1 MTIERKDAMS
11 SSTVQQAPAVIELR
25 GVSKIFRTADHT
37 DRAVLEGLD
46 ITLRQGEI
54 VAMLGKSGSGKSTLL
69 RIMAGLVGTDR
80 GEVRFRGERLNGTAE
95 GIAMVFQSFALF
107 PWLTVQQNVE
117 LGLEAQGVARD
128 ERARRAEAAIDMI
141 GLSGFNSALP
151 RELSGGMRQR
161 VGIARAMVTEPDLL
175 LMDEAFS
182 ALDVLTG
189 ETLRDEMLDLWE
201 DGRTNIKC
209 ILIVSHNI
217 EEAVMMADRIVILS
231 SDPGRIRAEVRVPFP
246 RPRNRDSAQVRALI
260 DEVYALMTSPAA
272 LGPRVPALAAAT
284 QIGYRLPDADIS
296 QMEAILD
303 LLCESPFFGRAD
315 LPHLADEAGLT
326 DDELLPACEALQLVQ
341 LATIER
347 GDIIATPLGRT
358 YYETEPPERKVLFGK
373 QLLEHVALASH
384 IRRELEEAEDGE
396 IREEHVLRELED
408 YLKPDEAERVLTIA
422 IEWGRYGEVYEYSYN
437 SGMLTLPREEQAEGA
452 AGGEA

>member
-1 MTIERKDAMS
+1 MALLDN
-11 SSTVQQAPAVIELR
+11 STPVIDLR
-25 GVSKIFRTADHT
+25 GVGKMFRTADHS
-37 DRAVLEGLD
+37 DRAVLEGVDL
-46 ITLRQGEI
+46 TLREGEI

-69 RIMAGLVGTDR
+69 RIMAGLVSADR
-80 GEVRFRGERLNGTAE
+80 GEVHFRGQRLTGTAE

-117 LGLEAQGVARD
+117 LGLEAQGVARS

-161 VGIARAMVTEPDLL
+161 VGIARALVTRPDLL

-201 DGRTNIKC
+201 SGRAHIRS

-231 SDPGRIRAEVRVPFP
+231 SDPGRVRAEVRVPFP
-246 RPRNRDSAQVRALI
+246 RPRNRDDAQVRALI
-260 DEVYALMTSPAA
+260 DEVYTLMTSPAA
-272 LGPRVPALAAAT
+272 TGLRVPAMVAARE
-284 QIGYRLPDADIS
+284 IGYRLPEADIS
-296 QMEAILD
+296 QMEAVLD
-303 LLCESPFFGRAD
+303 LLHESPFFGRAD
-315 LPHLADEAGLT
+315 LPHLANEAGLT
-326 DDELLPACEALQLVQ
+326 DDELLPACEAMQLLG

-347 GDIIATPLGRT
+347 GDITATALGRS
-358 YYETEPPERKVLFGK
+358 YYETEPTERKVLFGK
-373 QLLEHVALASH
+373 QLLAHVALAAH
-384 IRRELEEAEDGE
+384 IRRKLEQSEDGQVG
-396 IREEHVLRELED
+396 EESVLREMAAF
-408 YLKPDEAERVLTIA
+408 LKPDEAERVLKIA
-422 IEWGRYGEVYEYSYN
+422 IDWGRYGEVYGYSYN
-437 SGMLTLPREEQAEGA
+437 SGMLTLPELEGA
-452 AGGEA
+452 APAATQPPAREG

>member
-1 MTIERKDAMS
+1 MAENLNPAVT
-11 SSTVQQAPAVIELR
+11 APAVIELR
-25 GVSKIFRTADHT
+25 GVSKMFRTASQS
-37 DRAVLEGLD
+37 DRAVLEGVDL
-46 ITLRQGEI
+46 TLREGEI

-69 RIMAGLVGTDR
+69 RIMAGLVGADR
-80 GEVRFRGERLNGTAE
+80 GEVRFRGSRLNGTAE

-117 LGLEAQGVARD
+117 LGLEAQGVPKA

-141 GLSGFNSALP
+141 GLSGFNGALP

-161 VGIARAMVTEPDLL
+161 VGIARALVTQPDLL

-201 DGRTNIKC
+201 SGRANIRS

-246 RPRNRDSAQVRALI
+246 RPRNRDAAQVRALI
-260 DEVYALMTSPAA
+260 DEVYMLMTSPAA
-272 LGPRVPALAAAT
+272 PEPRVPALAPSR
-284 QIGYRLPDADIS
+284 QIGYRLPDVDIS
-296 QMEAILD
+296 QMDAILD
-303 LLCESPFFGRAD
+303 LLSEPPFNGRAD

-326 DDELLPACEALQLVQ
+326 DDDLLPACEALQLLQ
-341 LATIER
+341 LAHIER
-347 GDIIATPLGRT
+347 GDITTTETGRE
-358 YYETEPPERKVLFGK
+358 YYAAEPNERKAMFGR
-373 QLLEHVALASH
+373 QLLGHVALATH
-384 IRRELEEAEDGE
+384 IRRELEASEDGE
-396 IREEHVLRELED
+396 VGEEQVLRELEAF
-408 YLKPDEAERVLTIA
+408 LKPEEAERVLSVA
-422 IEWGRYGEVYEYSYN
+422 IDWGRHGEVYEYSYN
-437 SGMLTLPREEQAEGA
+437 SGMLTLPREEQEE
-452 AGGEA
+452 AGQAGE

>member
-1 MTIERKDAMS
+1 MAENLNHAVT
-11 SSTVQQAPAVIELR
+11 APAVIELR
-25 GVSKIFRTADHT
+25 GVSKMFRTASQS
-37 DRAVLEGLD
+37 DRAVLEGVNL
-46 ITLRQGEI
+46 TLREGEI

-69 RIMAGLVGTDR
+69 RIMAGLVGADR
-80 GEVRFRGERLNGTAE
+80 GEVRFRGSRLTGTAE

-117 LGLEAQGVARD
+117 LGLEAQGVHKA

-141 GLSGFNSALP
+141 GLSGFNGALP

-161 VGIARAMVTEPDLL
+161 VGIARALVTQPDLL

-201 DGRTNIKC
+201 SGRANIRS

-246 RPRNRDSAQVRALI
+246 RPRNRDAAQVRALI
-260 DEVYALMTSPAA
+260 DEVYMLMTSPAA
-272 LGPRVPALAAAT
+272 PEPRVPALAPSR
-284 QIGYRLPDADIS
+284 QIGYRLPEVDIS
-296 QMEAILD
+296 QIDAILD
-303 LLCESPFFGRAD
+303 LLSEPPFNGRAD

-326 DDELLPACEALQLVQ
+326 DDELLPACEALQLLQ
-341 LATIER
+341 LAHIER
-347 GDIIATPLGRT
+347 GDITTTEAGRE
-358 YYETEPPERKVLFGK
+358 YYAAEPNERKAMFGD
-373 QLLEHVALASH
+373 QLLENVALATH
-384 IRRELEEAEDGE
+384 IRRELEASEDGE
-396 IREEHVLRELED
+396 VGEEQVLRELEAF
-408 YLKPDEAERVLTIA
+408 LKPEEAERVLSVA
-422 IEWGRYGEVYEYSYN
+422 IDWGRHGEVYEYSYN
-437 SGMLTLPREEQAEGA
+437 SGMLTLPREEQEEA
-452 AGGEA
+452 GEAQ

>member
-1 MTIERKDAMS
+1 MAEYQNHTGI
-11 SSTVQQAPAVIELR
+11 APSVIELR
-25 GVSKIFRTADHT
+25 GVSKIFRTASRS
-37 DRAVLEGLD
+37 DRAVLEGVDL
-46 ITLRQGEI
+46 TLHQGEI

-69 RIMAGLVGTDR
+69 RIMAGLVGADR
-80 GEVRFRGERLNGTAE
+80 GEVRFRGSRLSGTAE

-117 LGLEAQGVARD
+117 LGLEAQGVHKA
-128 ERARRAEAAIDMI
+128 ERVRRAEAAIDMI
-141 GLSGFNSALP
+141 GLSGFNGALP

-161 VGIARAMVTEPDLL
+161 VGIARALVTEPDLL

-201 DGRTNIKC
+201 SGRANIKS

-231 SDPGRIRAEVRVPFP
+231 SDPGRIRAEVRVPFA

-260 DEVYALMTSPAA
+260 DEVYMLMTSPAVRE
-272 LGPRVPALAAAT
+272 LRVPALAPAQ

-303 LLCESPFFGRAD
+303 MLCESPFFGRAD

-326 DDELLPACEALQLVQ
+326 DDDLLPACEALQLLGLV
-341 LATIER
+341 AIER
-347 GDIIATPLGRT
+347 GDITATELGRT
-358 YYETEPPERKVLFGK
+358 YYETEPGERKVLFGK
-373 QLLEHVALASH
+373 QLLAHVALAAH
-384 IRRELEEAEDGE
+384 IRRELEAAEDGE
-396 IREEHVLRELED
+396 VGEEQVLRELEAF
-408 YLKPDEAERVLTIA
+408 LKPEEAERVLTVA
-422 IEWGRYGEVYEYSYN
+422 IGWGRYGEVYEYSYN
-437 SGMLTLPREEQAEGA
+437 SGMLTLPREEPAEAAGA
-452 AGGEA
+452 AGSPNS

>member
-1 MTIERKDAMS
+1 MALQDNAK
-11 SSTVQQAPAVIELR
+11 PVIDLR
-25 GVSKIFRTADHT
+25 NVGKMFRTADHT
-37 DRAVLEGLD
+37 DRAVLEGVNL
-46 ITLRQGEI
+46 TLREGEI

-69 RIMAGLVGTDR
+69 RIMAGLVGADR
-80 GEVRFRGERLNGTAE
+80 GEVHFRGQRLAGTAE

-117 LGLEAQGVARD
+117 LGLEAQGVAKT

-161 VGIARAMVTEPDLL
+161 VGIARALVTQPDLL

-201 DGRTNIKC
+201 SGRANIKS

-231 SDPGRIRAEVRVPFP
+231 TDPGRVRAEVPVPFP
-246 RPRNRDSAQVRALI
+246 RPRNRDDAQVRALI
-260 DEVYALMTSPAA
+260 DEVYMLMTSPAA
-272 LGPRVPALAAAT
+272 VGPRVPAQAAT

-296 QMEAILD
+296 QMEAVLD
-303 LLCESPFFGRAD
+303 LLHESPFFGRAD
-315 LPHLADEAGLT
+315 LPHLAEEAGLT
-326 DDELLPACEALQLVQ
+326 DDDLLPACEAMQLLG

-347 GDIIATPLGRT
+347 GDITATALGRS
-358 YYETEPPERKVLFGK
+358 YYETEPPERKVVFGK
-373 QLLEHVALASH
+373 QLLAHVALAAH
-384 IRRELEEAEDGE
+384 IRRELEQSEDGE
-396 IREEHVLRELED
+396 VGEEAILREMEAF
-408 YLKPDEAERVLTIA
+408 LKSDEAERVLKIA
-422 IEWGRYGEVYEYSYN
+422 IDWGRYGEVYGYSFN
-437 SGMLTLPREEQAEGA
+437 SGMLTLPEAEPGVE
-452 AGGEA
+452 G